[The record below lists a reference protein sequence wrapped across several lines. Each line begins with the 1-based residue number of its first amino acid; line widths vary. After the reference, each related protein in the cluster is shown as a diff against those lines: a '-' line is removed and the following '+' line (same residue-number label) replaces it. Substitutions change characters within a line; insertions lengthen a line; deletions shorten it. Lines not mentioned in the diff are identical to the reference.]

1 MPRLRHLKLLK
12 EIIIVLVAIGIIA
25 GGVYLALNYFAPGT
39 IQQETVKPTTTPKK
53 KQQIKLVAV
62 GDSLTQGVGDDTKQ
76 GGYVGLIKTKLTEQ
90 QHVKTKTKN
99 YGIAGE
105 TSTQINRRVQQNTD
119 LQQDLKR
126 ADIITLSVGGN
137 DVMAVL
143 KQEMLD
149 IDEAALSTARQKYT
163 RHLTQL
169 LQNVRHYN
177 AQAPI
182 FVFSIYNP
190 FYVYFPKMTKM
201 QTVVTDW
208 NKASKTVIRQQ
219 HNSYFVDVS
228 EQLSKGEKLTTAKH
242 KAKKGKQ
249 KNALIFTT
257 DNFHPNHSG
266 YQVMADDLYRQLMQQ
281 KNKWLLDRKSS

>member
-1 MPRLRHLKLLK
+1 MRHLKLLK
-12 EIIIVLVAIGIIA
+12 EIIIVLAAIGLIA
-25 GGVYLALNYFAPGT
+25 GGVYLALSYFAPGT
-39 IQQETVKPTTTPKK
+39 IRQETVKSPAAPKK

-62 GDSLTQGVGDDTKQ
+62 GDSLTEGVGDDTKQ
-76 GGYVGLIKTKLTEQ
+76 GGYVGLIKTKLKEQ
-90 QHVKTKTKN
+90 QQVKTKTKN

-105 TSTQINRRVQQNTD
+105 TSTQINQRVQQNPD
-119 LQQDLKR
+119 LQQDLKQ
-126 ADIITLSVGGN
+126 ADVITLSVGGN
-137 DVMAVL
+137 DVMAVI
-143 KQEMLD
+143 KKEMLD
-149 IDEAALSTARQKYT
+149 IDEAALASARKKYT
-163 RHLTQL
+163 QHFTQL
-169 LQNVRHYN
+169 LQNIRRYN

-208 NKASKTVIRQQ
+208 NKASKTVIKKQP
-219 HNSYFVDVS
+219 NSYFVDVS

-242 KAKKGKQ
+242 QDKKGKQ

-281 KNKWLLDRKSS
+281 KNKWLLDRKTS